1 MSTTRTTRNAEATK
15 ERILDAALAEF
26 SAYGIAGARVDR
38 IARTAKCNKNLIYI
52 YFEDKEALFNTIL
65 CKHISRIHEEQPFTP
80 DDLPAYAAKI
90 FDWVLA
96 NPDLMRL
103 LAWSALEQTPAANA
117 ERCAMRDRK
126 IAALAEAQK
135 ARHLGTAFPPDFLLT
150 AVMSMATAWSVA
162 SPFASPLDPNAAERT
177 VAERKNLIEAVRLLV
192 GSGRTSRTQDK
203 SKPR

>member
-1 MSTTRTTRNAEATK
+1 MSTTPTIRNAEATK

-103 LAWSALEQTPAANA
+103 LAWSALEQTPAVIA

-135 ARHLGTAFPPDFLLT
+135 ARHLGTAFPPDFLLI

-162 SPFASPLDPNAAERT
+162 SPFAPPIDPNAAERT
-177 VAERKNLIEAVRLLV
+177 AAMRKNLIEAVHLLAGLDKV
-192 GSGRTSRTQDK
+192 SRTQNK
-203 SKPR
+203 SKSG